1 VCHAPCT
8 VYRFSPMFLTAS
20 NEDTIAAVATPAG
33 QAGIGIVR
41 MSGPEARKI
50 AGRIFRPSNPMR
62 SFQSHRL
69 YLGHLIDP
77 ANGTAIDEV
86 LVSYM
91 AAPHTYTREDV
102 VEINSHSGALL
113 LERILKILLREGARL
128 AKPGEFTFRAFMNGR
143 MDLTQ
148 AEAIIDLINAQSE
161 RGLQLA
167 SNQIRGR
174 LGAEIET
181 MRQKAVDILAHIEV
195 AIDFPEDQFSLLP
208 REEIADRVQRD
219 LLDSVSRILTG
230 YGERKLW
237 LEGLKTAIV
246 GRVNAGKS
254 SLLNRLINE
263 EKAMVTPIPGTTRD
277 VIEST
282 IHMEGLPLRLM
293 DTAGFRKGR
302 GKLEKIGIHRAEQKM
317 EEADLV
323 LLVIDQSRPL
333 QSEDL
338 DLLARVQKKKAVV
351 VLNKIDLPARVNEKA
366 LESMVV
372 GIARVRISALKG
384 DGIEDLRKAIRDVIT
399 SGLDTTD
406 LGVAPS
412 LRHKEALERA
422 SGHFQKSVS
431 NLREGLPFEIVAADL
446 QEGLEALGEIVGETT
461 SEEVLERIFSQFC
474 IGK

>member
-1 VCHAPCT
+1 MRLEPRT
-8 VYRFSPMFLTAS
+8 VHRFFPMVLCAS
-20 NEDTIAAVATPAG
+20 DEDTIAAVATPAG

-41 MSGPEARKI
+41 MSGPEARTI
-50 AGRIFRPSNPMR
+50 AEKIFRPRKPAD

-69 YLGHLIDP
+69 VLGDLVDP
-77 ANGTAIDEV
+77 ATGAPIDEV
-86 LVSYM
+86 LVSFM
-91 AAPHTYTREDV
+91 AAPHTYTREEV
-102 VEINSHSGALL
+102 VEINSHSGPLL
-113 LERILKILLREGARL
+113 LEQILKILLREGARL

-161 RGLQLA
+161 RGLHLA
-167 SNQIRGR
+167 SDQLRGR
-174 LGAEIET
+174 LRAEMEGL
-181 MRQKAVDILAHIEV
+181 RQKALDFLAQIEV
-195 AIDFPEDQFSLLP
+195 AIDFPEEEFSLLH
-208 REEIADRVQRD
+208 REEIAGRVQQD
-219 LLDSVSRILTG
+219 LIVPVSRILSG

-237 LEGLKTAIV
+237 LEGIQTVIV

-254 SLLNRLINE
+254 SLLNRLLNE

-282 IHMEGLPLRLM
+282 IHLEGLPLRLM
-293 DTAGFRKGR
+293 DTAGFRKVR
-302 GKLEKIGIHRAEQKM
+302 GKVEQMGLHRATQKM

-333 QSEDL
+333 HAEDL
-338 DLLARVQKKKAVV
+338 DLLTKVRNKRTVV
-351 VLNKIDLPARVNEKA
+351 VLNKIDLPARVNGDSLDTA
-366 LESMVV
+366 AV
-372 GIARVRISALKG
+372 GCPRVRVSALKG
-384 DGIEDLRKAIRDVIT
+384 DGIEDLRKVIRESIT
-399 SGLDTTD
+399 TGIDTTD

-431 NLREGLPFEIVAADL
+431 NLREGLPFEIIAADL
-446 QEGLEALGEIVGETT
+446 QGGLEALGEIVGETT
-461 SEEVLERIFSQFC
+461 HEEVLDRIFSQFC

>member
-1 VCHAPCT
+1 MVL
-8 VYRFSPMFLTAS
+8 SAS

-33 QAGIGIVR
+33 QAGIGIIRV
-41 MSGPEARKI
+41 SGPEARKI
-50 AGRIFRPSNPMR
+50 AEKIFRPRNPVD

-77 ANGTAIDEV
+77 ASGSPIDEV

-102 VEINSHSGALL
+102 VEINSHSGPLL
-113 LERILKILLREGARL
+113 LEQILKILLREGARL

-143 MDLTQ
+143 VDLTQ
-148 AEAIIDLINAQSE
+148 AEAIIDLISAQSE

-167 SNQIRGR
+167 SSQIHGR
-174 LGAEIET
+174 LRAEIGRL
-181 MRQKAVDILAHIEV
+181 RQGAVDILAHIEV
-195 AIDFPEDQFSLLP
+195 AIDFPEEEFSLLH
-208 REEIADRVQRD
+208 REETAGRVQED
-219 LLDSVSRILTG
+219 LVDPVSRILSG

-237 LEGLKTAIV
+237 MEGLKTVIV

-254 SLLNRLINE
+254 SLLNRLLNE

-277 VIEST
+277 VIESL
-282 IHMEGLPLRLM
+282 IHLEGLPLRLM
-293 DTAGFRKGR
+293 DTAGFRKVR

-323 LLVIDQSRPL
+323 LLVIDQSRAL
-333 QSEDL
+333 HAEDL
-338 DLLARVQKKKAVV
+338 DLLSRVRSKRAVV
-351 VLNKIDLPARVNEKA
+351 VLNKIDLPARVNGEA
-366 LESMVV
+366 LEAGSV
-372 GIARVRISALKG
+372 GLRRVRISALKG
-384 DGIEDLRKAIRDVIT
+384 EGLEELRKAIREVIT
-399 SGLDTTD
+399 AGIDTTD

-412 LRHKEALERA
+412 LRHKEALDRA
-422 SGHFQKSVS
+422 SAHFEKSVS
-431 NLREGLPFEIVAADL
+431 NLREGLPFEIIAADL

-461 SEEVLERIFSQFC
+461 HEDVLDRIFSQFC

>member
-1 VCHAPCT
+1 
-8 VYRFSPMFLTAS
+8 MFLDAS
-20 NEDTIAAVATPAG
+20 NPDTIAAVATPAG

-41 MSGPEARKI
+41 MSGPKAREI
-50 AGRIFRPSNPMR
+50 AENIFRPRTPVDA
-62 SFQSHRL
+62 FQSHRL

-77 ANGTAIDEV
+77 ASGTAIDEV
-86 LVSYM
+86 LVAYM

-102 VEINSHSGALL
+102 VEINSHSGPLL
-113 LERILKILLREGARL
+113 LEQILKILLREGVRP

-143 MDLTQ
+143 VDLTQ

-167 SNQIRGR
+167 SNQIHGR
-174 LGAEIET
+174 LRAEIET
-181 MRQKAVDILAHIEV
+181 LRQKTVDLLAHVEV
-195 AIDFPEDQFSLLP
+195 AIDFPEEDVSLLH
-208 REEIADRVQRD
+208 REETAGRVQTD
-219 LLDSVSRILTG
+219 LLDPVSRILAR

-237 LEGLKTAIV
+237 LEGLKTVIA

-338 DLLARVQKKKAVV
+338 ELLARVQKKKAVV
-351 VLNKIDLPARVNEKA
+351 VLNKIDLPARVNEEA
-366 LESMVV
+366 FERAAV
-372 GIARVRISALKG
+372 GLTQVRISALKG
-384 DGIEDLRKAIRDVIT
+384 DGIEELRKAIRDEIT
-399 SGLDTTD
+399 TEIDTSD

-412 LRHKEALERA
+412 LRHKEALDRA
-422 SGHFQKSVS
+422 SDHFQKSVS

-461 SEEVLERIFSQFC
+461 NEEVLDRIFSRFC

>member
-1 VCHAPCT
+1 
-8 VYRFSPMFLTAS
+8 MFLDAS
-20 NEDTIAAVATPAG
+20 NPYTIAAVATPAG

-41 MSGPEARKI
+41 MSGPKAREI
-50 AGRIFRPSNPMR
+50 AEKIFRPRTPADC
-62 SFQSHRL
+62 FQSHRL

-77 ANGTAIDEV
+77 ASGTAIDEV
-86 LVSYM
+86 LVAYM

-102 VEINSHSGALL
+102 VEINSHSGPLL
-113 LERILKILLREGARL
+113 LEQILKILLREGVRL

-143 MDLTQ
+143 VDLTQ

-167 SNQIRGR
+167 SNQIHGR
-174 LGAEIET
+174 LRAEIET
-181 MRQKAVDILAHIEV
+181 LRQKTVDLLAHVEV
-195 AIDFPEDQFSLLP
+195 AIDFPEEDVGLLH
-208 REEIADRVQRD
+208 REETAGRVQTD
-219 LLDSVSRILTG
+219 LLDPVSRILAR
-230 YGERKLW
+230 YGERQLW
-237 LEGLKTAIV
+237 LEGLKTVIA

-317 EEADLV
+317 GEADLV

-338 DLLARVQKKKAVV
+338 ELLARVQKKKAVV
-351 VLNKIDLPARVNEKA
+351 VLNKIDLPARVNEEA
-366 LESMVV
+366 FERAAV
-372 GIARVRISALKG
+372 GLTRVRISALKG
-384 DGIEDLRKAIRDVIT
+384 DGIEELRKAIRDEIT
-399 SGLDTTD
+399 TGIDTSD

-412 LRHKEALERA
+412 LRHKEALDQAFR
-422 SGHFQKSVS
+422 HFQKSVS

-461 SEEVLERIFSQFC
+461 NEEVLDRIFSQFC

>member
-1 VCHAPCT
+1 
-8 VYRFSPMFLTAS
+8 
-20 NEDTIAAVATPAG
+20 
-33 QAGIGIVR
+33 
-41 MSGPEARKI
+41 
-50 AGRIFRPSNPMR
+50 
-62 SFQSHRL
+62 
-69 YLGHLIDP
+69 
-77 ANGTAIDEV
+77 
-86 LVSYM
+86 
-91 AAPHTYTREDV
+91 V
-102 VEINSHSGALL
+102 VEINSHSGPLL
-113 LERILKILLREGARL
+113 LEQILKILLREGVRL

-143 MDLTQ
+143 VDLTQ

-167 SNQIRGR
+167 SNQIHGR
-174 LGAEIET
+174 LRAEIET
-181 MRQKAVDILAHIEV
+181 LRQKTVDLLAHVEV
-195 AIDFPEDQFSLLP
+195 AIDFPEEDVSLLH
-208 REEIADRVQRD
+208 REETAGRVQTD
-219 LLDSVSRILTG
+219 LLDPVSRILAR

-237 LEGLKTAIV
+237 LEGLKTVIA

-338 DLLARVQKKKAVV
+338 ELLARVQKKKAVV
-351 VLNKIDLPARVNEKA
+351 VLNKIDLPARVNEEA
-366 LESMVV
+366 FERAAV
-372 GIARVRISALKG
+372 GLTRVRISALKG
-384 DGIEDLRKAIRDVIT
+384 DGIEELRKAIRDEIT
-399 SGLDTTD
+399 TEIDTSD

-412 LRHKEALERA
+412 LRHKEALDRA
-422 SGHFQKSVS
+422 SDHFQKSVS

-461 SEEVLERIFSQFC
+461 NEEVLDRIFSRFC